1 MKTPLSIAVVG
12 AGIGGLALA
21 AFLKRAGHNVQ
32 VYEQA
37 RGFERVGAGIQMA
50 PNAVKVL
57 RRLGLEERLK
67 RIAYR
72 SEKRLSREWDS
83 GKITSELNLGEEVE
97 EEYGAPYLYLHRADL
112 HAAIESAVPSGI
124 VFFDKKLV
132 GLERGRRELTLAFA
146 DGSRARADAVIGA
159 DGVHSIV
166 REILLG
172 PEKPRFTGRVA
183 YRALF
188 PVARLGGS
196 HTDRVHTKWW
206 GPDRHVVIYY
216 VTATRDQIYFVT
228 SVPEGAEWMTP
239 ESWSARGDVHELRKA
254 FSGFHAEVRAV
265 LEACPGVHKWAL
277 LERDPLPRWSEGRVV
292 LLGDACH
299 PMTPYMGQGAAAALE
314 DAAVLARC
322 FERVDA
328 DGLEQAFR
336 LYEDTRKPRASAI
349 QATSSANTWLRSGA
363 DPGWVYGYD
372 AWSTPL
378 GAEPVRSSA

>member
-12 AGIGGLALA
+12 AGIGGMAAAAL
-21 AFLKRAGHNVQ
+21 LKRAGHDVR

-37 RGFERVGAGIQMA
+37 RRFERVGAGIQMA

-57 RRLGLEERLK
+57 RRLGVEEGLR

-72 SEKRLSREWDS
+72 SEVRLSREWDS
-83 GKITSELNLGEEVE
+83 GKITSELRLGDEVE
-97 EEYGAPYLYLHRADL
+97 RKFGAPYLYLHRADL
-112 HAAIESAVPSGI
+112 HAALESLVPSEI
-124 VFFDKKLV
+124 VHFGRKLV
-132 GLERGRRELTLAFA
+132 GLEASGREAILAFA
-146 DGSRARADAVIGA
+146 DGSRVRADAVIGA
-159 DGVHSIV
+159 DGVHSAV

-188 PVARLGGS
+188 PAERLGGAS
-196 HTDRVHTKWW
+196 ANLVHTKWW
-206 GPDRHVVIYY
+206 GPDRHVVIYF
-216 VTATRDQIYFVT
+216 VTAARDQVYFVT

-239 ESWSARGDVHELRKA
+239 ESWSAKGDVEELRKA
-254 FSGFHAEVRAV
+254 YEGFHPEVRAV
-265 LEACPGVHKWAL
+265 LGACPAAYKWAL

-314 DAAVLARC
+314 DAAVFARC
-322 FERVDA
+322 LERSDA
-328 DGLEQAFR
+328 DGLGAAFR
-336 LYEDTRKPRASAI
+336 LYEDTRKPRASAM

-363 DPGWVYGYD
+363 DPGWVYAYD
-372 AWSTPL
+372 ACSAPL
-378 GAEPVRSSA
+378 GVSPASV